1 MSTSPRRHRLLLTG
15 TVVAG
20 VIMILAPVIG
30 LLGTVAGMSGA
41 FVQMKSSGIS
51 DPEKLS
57 GAIGTVLTSTAGG
70 LLVSAVA
77 FVAFVILLVLTLLE
91 ARKRAALP
99 LTSISQNASL

>member
-1 MSTSPRRHRLLLTG
+1 MSPSPRRHRVLLIS

-41 FVQMKSSGIS
+41 FVQLKSSGSS

-57 GAIGTVLTSTAGG
+57 GAIGTVLKSTAGG

-77 FVAFVILLVLTLLE
+77 FVVFVILLILTVRE
-91 ARKRAALP
+91 SRKRAALP
-99 LTSISQNASL
+99 LTSLPQNVSS